1 MNQTRTL
8 NLNMQVVEAEAKTTA
23 DVSMTTGSGRVV
35 HGHGTARRHPD
46 DPDVPQI
53 GDEIA
58 AARALSE
65 LGHKLL
71 DTAAEEI
78 GDREHKQVHL
88 IG

>member
-1 MNQTRTL
+1 MNRTRKLTL
-8 NLNMQVVEAEAKTTA
+8 DMRVVEAESRTTA
-23 DVSMTTGSGRVV
+23 DASMTTGGGQVV

-65 LGHKLL
+65 LAHNLL
-71 DTAAEEI
+71 DTAAHEI
-78 GDREHKQVHL
+78 GDDQHTRVHL
-88 IG
+88 TA